1 MVRLRV
7 DPALT
12 RVEAK
17 QLETRAA
24 EDLRGVG
31 NYVARLVAQDLA
43 KEPKAR
49 RRTGARVTDR
59 REPFDMA
66 IPLSTTDRKRLKERA
81 DAEMRSISNY
91 VATLILED
99 LKRRR

>member
-1 MVRLRV
+1 MPSGTSTKPRSKLSGRGRMVRLRV

-59 REPFDMA
+59 REAFA
-66 IPLSTTDRKRLKERA
+66 A
-81 DAEMRSISNY
+81 AEEEALRP
-91 VATLILED
+91 
-99 LKRRR
+99 R

>member
-1 MVRLRV
+1 MIRLRV

-12 RVEAK
+12 RAEAK

-31 NYVARLVAQDLA
+31 NYVALIVAQDLA
-43 KEPKAR
+43 KEPKTR

-59 REPFDMA
+59 REAFDMA
-66 IPLSTTDRKRLKERA
+66 IPISPANRKRLKERA
-81 DAEMRSISNY
+81 EAEMRSLSN
-91 VATLILED
+91 
-99 LKRRR
+99 